1 MRKTTP
7 RSSRDTVDAYI
18 GRFSGETKRRLVAIR
33 TVIRRSAPRAE
44 EKMSYG
50 MPGYKLEGRPLVYF
64 AAFANHIGLYALP
77 SSVVMFQKELKTYKT
92 SKGTVQFQHDEPL
105 PLSLVKKIVIFRV
118 KENLA
123 RTTKKT

>member
-1 MRKTTP
+1 MHISDVSLVRQ
-7 RSSRDTVDAYI
+7 
-18 GRFSGETKRRLVAIR
+18 KRRLVAIR
-33 TVIRRSAPRAE
+33 AVIRRSAPHAE

-64 AAFANHIGLYALP
+64 AAFTKHIGLYALP
-77 SSVVMFQKELKTYKT
+77 SSVVSFQKELKKYKT

-105 PLSLVKKIVIFRV
+105 PLSLIQKIVRFRV

-123 RTTKKT
+123 RTTKRHDNI